1 MLWTFS
7 VYPKP
12 ECSLRTVQ
20 PNGHSYGETVMFSA
34 PVPTASGRGWVS
46 FLLLPPNLHFF
57 SGLPVVRSQL
67 LAILT
72 EVINWQSSHSS
83 LVTKEYSTW
92 IITFPSGTIIGD
104 FITPID
110 NLANLLSSQFL
121 SLSCDV
127 LFLYNTSTNL
137 FHGYALEFD
146 QNFKLFMLLTISA
159 FTVVALLHFFDRL
172 VHQSINLTSFRF
184 PLSAPIHIPMS
195 LSLPDSM
202 AHCYH
207 HFFAYAL
214 NLGSELNSV
223 FQKFM
228 STQNLRIGPYLQIGN

>member
-92 IITFPSGTIIGD
+92 IITFPSGTITGD

-146 QNFKLFMLLTISA
+146 QNFKLFMLFTISA
-159 FTVVALLHFFDRL
+159 FTVVALLHFFD
-172 VHQSINLTSFRF
+172 
-184 PLSAPIHIPMS
+184 
-195 LSLPDSM
+195 
-202 AHCYH
+202 
-207 HFFAYAL
+207 
-214 NLGSELNSV
+214 
-223 FQKFM
+223 
-228 STQNLRIGPYLQIGN
+228 QIGSTNLSTSPAFGSRYLHQYISQCLFLYQTLWLIAIITFLHMPSTLVVSWIVSSKNSCPLRTLE